1 MSEEEQE
8 KAITRML
15 EKRLNDGGFTVVS
28 HVEGSSRVIVAE
40 DSKTRT
46 TTTIRI
52 EREKK

>member
-1 MSEEEQE
+1 MGEEEQE

-15 EKRLNDGGFTVVS
+15 EKRLYDSGFTVIS
-28 HVEGSSRVIVAE
+28 RVEGSSRVIVAE
-40 DSKTRT
+40 DHKTRT